1 MKPRIILIV
10 VTMLLVSFLQAQKV
24 TSNYIAKFLPLAI
37 TLKETWGIPVSIIL
51 GVSILESGSGTSLN
65 CRQLNNYFGMTGK
78 NHLKHRRTMYKQYA
92 SANESFEDF
101 CSMISKKKYYIK
113 LKNSMN
119 YSAWLVSMNN
129 GNYAS
134 AKGIWISRITNV
146 IKKQALYKY
155 DK

>member
-92 SANESFEDF
+92 SANESFEHQ
-101 CSMISKKKYYIK
+101 
-113 LKNSMN
+113 
-119 YSAWLVSMNN
+119 
-129 GNYAS
+129 
-134 AKGIWISRITNV
+134 
-146 IKKQALYKY
+146 IKKQYELLSLACFYEQW
-155 DK
+155 

>member
-51 GVSILESGSGTSLN
+51 GVSILESGSG
-65 CRQLNNYFGMTGK
+65 
-78 NHLKHRRTMYKQYA
+78 
-92 SANESFEDF
+92 
-101 CSMISKKKYYIK
+101 
-113 LKNSMN
+113 
-119 YSAWLVSMNN
+119 
-129 GNYAS
+129 NYAS